1 MTKIKSRNG
10 QIGLL
15 VLLATIV
22 VMTIAVALASRTA
35 SEIAISTNEEQS
47 TSAFESAETII
58 ERILGNPTPPPVN
71 MSGSIG
77 SETYEVTTE
86 YVTKLETNEKT
97 AGETVEVNLRNYAQ
111 NTFKVEWQGNN
122 EGSCNT
128 DATAVVVAVFYE
140 NGPDEYVVKR
150 YAYDPCLAR
159 ATTGPNPNGFLHINS
174 PSPNNISISNRRVTA
189 NVPSRE
195 SSPSLTRPVSARIKI
210 LYSNSDLI
218 VEGGNGFPQQGLDI
232 TSRASSLDDQS
243 RAIRVTEGHPMAPSI
258 FDYAV
263 YSAGTIENVG
273 P

>member
-1 MTKIKSRNG
+1 MPKIKSRNG

-77 SETYEVTTE
+77 SETYQVETVYATRLDTD
-86 YVTKLETNEKT
+86 TKST
-97 AGETVEVNLRNYAQ
+97 GETVEVNLQGYSAGDI
-111 NTFKVEWQGNN
+111 KVSWQG
-122 EGSCNT
+122 GDGT
-128 DATAVVVAVFYE
+128 DCQVNATAIVAAVFYKDGA
-140 NGPDEYVVKR
+140 NYRVKR
-150 YAYDPCLAR
+150 SAFDPCNAR
-159 ATTGPNPNGFLHINS
+159 KVSNGFDGAV
-174 PSPNNISISNRRVTA
+174 SIIDGRPTA
-189 NVPSRE
+189 NII
-195 SSPSLTRPVSARIKI
+195 TQQGTWTPVSARIKL
-210 LYSNSDLI
+210 LYADSNLS
-218 VEGGNGFPQQGLDI
+218 VSGGVGFPPQGREI

>member
-1 MTKIKSRNG
+1 MHKLKSRNG
-10 QIGLL
+10 QVGLL

-77 SETYEVTTE
+77 SETYQVETVYT
-86 YVTKLETNEKT
+86 TKLDTDTKS
-97 AGETVEVNLRNYAQ
+97 AGETVEVNLQGYSDSNI
-111 NTFKVEWQGNN
+111 KVSWQGGN
-122 EGSCNT
+122 GASCQT
-128 DATAVVVAVFYE
+128 DATAIVAAVFYKDGA
-140 NGPDEYVVKR
+140 NYRVKR
-150 YAYDPCLAR
+150 SAFDPCEAR
-159 ATTGPNPNGFLHINS
+159 KISNGFDGAVNFEDGR
-174 PSPNNISISNRRVTA
+174 PTA
-189 NVPSRE
+189 NI
-195 SSPSLTRPVSARIKI
+195 TTQQGAWTPVSARIKL
-210 LYSNSDLI
+210 LYADSNLSVSAGSGLP
-218 VEGGNGFPQQGLDI
+218 PQGREI

-243 RAIRVTEGHPMAPSI
+243 RAIKVTEGHPMAPSI

>member
-1 MTKIKSRNG
+1 MGLRIDFNETMEKFKSRKG
-10 QIGLL
+10 QVGLL

-58 ERILGNPTPPPVN
+58 ERILGNPTP
-71 MSGSIG
+71 GTIGGTIG
-77 SETYEVTTE
+77 SESYEATTTYVTTLA
-86 YVTKLETNEKT
+86 TDIKA
-97 AGETVEVNLRNYAQ
+97 AGETVEVNLQGYNKSNIQVNWRGGNGGGCQ
-111 NTFKVEWQGNN
+111 NN
-122 EGSCNT
+122 
-128 DATAVVVAVFYE
+128 ATAVVAAVFYR
-140 NGPDEYVVKR
+140 NGSNYYVR
-150 YAYDPCLAR
+150 RSAYDPCQMRKLTNGFDGNVSLNNNGGVTR
-159 ATTGPNPNGFLHINS
+159 ATA
-174 PSPNNISISNRRVTA
+174 NIPTDQGGGQ
-189 NVPSRE
+189 
-195 SSPSLTRPVSARIKI
+195 PVSARIKL
-210 LYSNSDLI
+210 LYANSDIRVSAGSGL
-218 VEGGNGFPQQGLDI
+218 PQQGVEI